1 MTTSIQNESHRIV
14 DDGQNGN
21 VDEDPCH
28 QHQFVYKVSYHKKH
42 ANELNKGD
50 KMHIVF
56 SLTNGDYFDFY
67 VVLVVLL
74 H

>member
-1 MTTSIQNESHRIV
+1 MTSIQNESHRIV

-28 QHQFVYKVSYHKKH
+28 QHQFVYKVSY
-42 ANELNKGD
+42 NKNTSMNLI
-50 KMHIVF
+50 KETKCTLVF

-67 VVLVVLL
+67 VVVVDKRT
-74 H
+74 